1 MRRALAAVA
10 MFALAAPA
18 VACSLIFSADDYAT
32 TIEPPPPPHDAGR
45 DVHAMPD
52 AEAGPPEVVAH
63 VFVAGGVR
71 SSLGSFEG
79 PYATVTAAR
88 GRPLDR
94 SRIEAI
100 RPFPSTAHACSRS
113 NRRPTSRRDFNE
125 CLQRPTSIPTAPSIR
140 GRSLR
145 RCNTR

>member
-79 PYATVTAAR
+79 PYATVTAQVIVAPMHAD
-88 GRPLDR
+88 GHIGPWSPARPLTNRGYPTLSFDG
-94 SRIEAI
+94 SRLLALE
-100 RPFPSTAHACSRS
+100 S
-113 NRRPTSRRDFNE
+113 
-125 CLQRPTSIPTAPSIR
+125 APDVA
-140 GRSLR
+140 
-145 RCNTR
+145 